1 MLEPWFSILVLVTA
15 LIAINFILRTVF
27 FAVLRKFGAFD
38 PRWDRYWPRFPWR
51 PFWLAWIK
59 FVEWKE
65 ENFSGG
71 EANAGKANWLTQLAH
86 RYKDGHSLIGCVRLP
101 FGIPH
106 YALIGEPSE
115 RHKVIVASAR
125 SWKSVW
131 LALEIALMPLR
142 ARALILDPK
151 GDFTHDVAFKLEERG
166 HELVVLAPLGIEGR
180 QTQSINF
187 HRQVDFINERLGEDR
202 TTMIFDRIAS
212 LYFPPEGNEKPFFR
226 DMGREGWA
234 RINCFAKLTIP
245 NSSMVDARSLVQ
257 QGYKEQAEGDS
268 ELAMTM
274 LWMAMQQC
282 DAYDGYVSSF
292 GSQMLNMD
300 DRSRENVLATI
311 RSKTAFLDHAQV
323 KAVSQDND
331 VNLCDLKDPD
341 KNLIITVPA
350 PVGDMRTTLRPWI
363 GSIFSLSLAVMEWIE
378 GDLKTKTRFIIE
390 EAQAIGENAL
400 PGLGDTAAL
409 MAGMGVQLTVVVQG
423 MSGFAKAFPKDYKS
437 IIGNAQHVVFMA
449 SNEPETYE
457 YAAHKA
463 FGNQTIKRKKWYIP
477 FLWTV
482 ASWEAPVITPDKVR
496 RYLEAGRGNAIVMRN
511 GKRSMFVKVAKGFKL
526 LPVWMINPSRTHGET
541 AARAWFRS
549 VFEANNGFG
558 IAKPAAEERS
568 SEPTPPPAPTPQTYH
583 LSHED
588 ALALFGLS
596 APYSRG
602 EVAARAD
609 ALSDAFPPEL
619 VSAARE
625 ILEAA

>member
-1 MLEPWFSILVLVTA
+1 MLQDWFSIFTLAVE
-15 LIAINFILRTVF
+15 LITINFLVRTAF
-27 FAVLRKFGAFD
+27 FAVLRNFGAFD
-38 PRWDRYWPRFPWR
+38 PLWDQYWPRFPWR
-51 PFWLAWIK
+51 PLWRAWIK
-59 FVEWKE
+59 ITEWKE

-71 EANAGKANWLTQLAH
+71 DANAGKANWLTQLAL
-86 RYKDGHSLIGCVRLP
+86 RYEEGHSLIGCVRLP

-106 YALIGEPSE
+106 YALIGEASE

-125 SWKSVW
+125 SWKSVQ
-131 LALEIALMPLR
+131 LATEIALMPR
-142 ARALILDPK
+142 NACALILDPK
-151 GDFTHDVAFKLEERG
+151 EDFTHDIGFKLEERG
-166 HELVVLAPLGIEGR
+166 HELCVLAPLGIKGR
-180 QTQSINF
+180 QSQSINF

-245 NSSMVDARSLVQ
+245 NSSMVDARRLVQ
-257 QGYKEQAEGDS
+257 HGYKEEADGDS

-323 KAVSQDND
+323 RAVSQDND
-331 VNLCDLKDPD
+331 VNLCDLKNPD

-390 EAQAIGENAL
+390 EAQAIGESAL

-423 MSGFAKAFPKDYKS
+423 MSGFEKAFPKDYKS

-457 YAAHKA
+457 YAANKA
-463 FGNQTIKRKKWYIP
+463 FGNKTIRRKKWFLP

-482 ASWEAPVITPDKVR
+482 SKREEPVITPDKVR
-496 RYLEAGRGNAIVMRN
+496 RYLEAGRSNAIVMRN

-549 VFEANNGFG
+549 IHDAQKKAGNP
-558 IAKPAAEERS
+558 KPPINERFP
-568 SEPTPPPAPTPQTYH
+568 EPTPQPAPPPHIYD
-583 LSHED
+583 LSYDD

-596 APYSRG
+596 VPYSRG
-602 EVAARAD
+602 EISARAD
-609 ALSDAFPPEL
+609 LLANSFPPEI